1 MNASTLHTLSDILR
15 GDYKR
20 GEMGKVILP
29 FIVLRRLECC
39 GIVKNYSLKEC
50 LKDPRND
57 LLAYIRGISL
67 DIVDIFEQFEFDRE
81 IEKLNKLN
89 ILPLMIDKM
98 ASIDLSEAIVNN
110 ADMGSIFEELIRQ
123 FAEDSHE
130 TSGEHYTP
138 REVIRLLVDILFI
151 DDKDQGGI
159 RTIYDPTAGTGGMLS
174 VADDYLKVN
183 RPDIK
188 LIIHSQELN
197 GESYAIFKSDML
209 IKGYDTSRIKLGN
222 TLSNDQHER
231 AKFDYCISNPPY
243 GVDWKKIEKV
253 IRLEHETQGFNG
265 RFGAGLPRVSDGS
278 LLFLQHLISKM
289 KAPEDGGSRIAIV
302 LNGSPLY
309 TGGAGSGES
318 DIRKYIVENDLL
330 EAIIGLPNDLF
341 YNTGIST
348 YIWVLT
354 NKKSIERKNKVQL
367 INAVDMYVKM
377 RKSLGSKRNELSQN
391 NIDMIMAMYR
401 DFKECKNSKIFNN
414 TDFGYSTI
422 TVERPLRDEHGNK
435 VLMTK
440 GKLKGS
446 IQPDV
451 NLRDTENIPLSD
463 DIDEYFNREVLPHT
477 PDAWINHEKTKVGY
491 EFSFNRY
498 FYEHVPLRSL
508 DDIKKEMKQ
517 LSKEIF
523 ELMNDIFDD
532 IDVIDDNLVI
542 PPHKES

>member
-1 MNASTLHTLSDILR
+1 
-15 GDYKR
+15 
-20 GEMGKVILP
+20 
-29 FIVLRRLECC
+29 
-39 GIVKNYSLKEC
+39 
-50 LKDPRND
+50 
-57 LLAYIRGISL
+57 
-67 DIVDIFEQFEFDRE
+67 
-81 IEKLNKLN
+81 
-89 ILPLMIDKM
+89 
-98 ASIDLSEAIVNN
+98 
-110 ADMGSIFEELIRQ
+110 
-123 FAEDSHE
+123 
-130 TSGEHYTP
+130 
-138 REVIRLLVDILFI
+138 
-151 DDKDQGGI
+151 
-159 RTIYDPTAGTGGMLS
+159 
-174 VADDYLKVN
+174 
-183 RPDIK
+183 
-188 LIIHSQELN
+188 
-197 GESYAIFKSDML
+197 
-209 IKGYDTSRIKLGN
+209 
-222 TLSNDQHER
+222 
-231 AKFDYCISNPPY
+231 
-243 GVDWKKIEKV
+243 
-253 IRLEHETQGFNG
+253 
-265 RFGAGLPRVSDGS
+265 
-278 LLFLQHLISKM
+278 
-289 KAPEDGGSRIAIV
+289 
-302 LNGSPLY
+302 
-309 TGGAGSGES
+309 
-318 DIRKYIVENDLL
+318 
-330 EAIIGLPNDLF
+330 
-341 YNTGIST
+341 
-348 YIWVLT
+348 
-354 NKKSIERKNKVQL
+354 
-367 INAVDMYVKM
+367 M